1 MGYRR
6 ESMCRYCFLYGHTKR
21 NCPSLPEY
29 MKNVYKE
36 KAKNRECA
44 FCALTGHN
52 RASCEKRKI
61 ALAKHKKDE
70 ILRRQAL
77 ERFCRENGIGVGA
90 VLSYT
95 VPAWNKSYYKIDSDV
110 DTLILKSA
118 ETLKYGEPRFNF
130 HSSAMNGNIV
140 YCIASV
146 KSVGEWGSV
155 VIPFSDS
162 EGNKTSHHFYPD
174 IKVEVLIPAIEGVTL
189 FSPSE
194 LTDESTVEIPDNLR
208 DTVRRKKEVDGR

>member
-1 MGYRR
+1 M
-6 ESMCRYCFLYGHTKR
+6 
-21 NCPSLPEY
+21 
-29 MKNVYKE
+29 
-36 KAKNRECA
+36 
-44 FCALTGHN
+44 TGHN
-52 RASCEKRKI
+52 RASCDKRKI

-70 ILRRQAL
+70 ILRRQAVQ
-77 ERFCRENGIGVGA
+77 RFCHENGIGVGA

-130 HSSAMNGNIV
+130 HSSAMNRNIV
-140 YCIASV
+140 YCIANV
-146 KSVGEWGSV
+146 KSVGQYGSV
-155 VIPFSDS
+155 VIPFLDS
-162 EGNKTSHHFYPD
+162 EGNKVSHHFYPD